1 MWKGFFFSLLL
12 STSPVTPRAGSTGDC
27 KMALKSMHFTKG
39 HMMIRGAGIA
49 GYKWKSSQK
58 SKISGRAV
66 PKKVS
71 GQREAKD

>member
-1 MWKGFFFSLLL
+1 
-12 STSPVTPRAGSTGDC
+12 
-27 KMALKSMHFTKG
+27 MALKSMHFTKG